1 MPSPASPPPCP
12 PWSPPTTSSSCA
24 SVSLTGPRSFA
35 KARPGRKTAALRAT
49 APVIRSFPIVVCSF
63 YLTALAVIRGPI
75 PANVRSASGRDKG
88 NRLRGKVRAVV
99 LFAERRGC
107 EANDNPSRANDSAR
121 PTTEPRM
128 PCLPR
133 IRSLLVFCAVPAR
146 TRNQG
151 EHAMRRIT
159 KCLAVLG
166 AVLTLSA
173 ASARAEQPASAEPVK
188 LSDQDLDRVS
198 GGDGS
203 LLNLNAFLNITL
215 KNIFVTVNVS
225 NVPINAG
232 VAVQANAL
240 GTAAQTATVQ
250 ALQSVT
256 QLQTMPGLQ

>member
-1 MPSPASPPPCP
+1 MRGERQPFER
-12 PWSPPTTSSSCA
+12 
-24 SVSLTGPRSFA
+24 GRF
-35 KARPGRKTAALRAT
+35 RKTDYRTPNALSARNSVPTRFLRAT
-49 APVIRSFPIVVCSF
+49 
-63 YLTALAVIRGPI
+63 
-75 PANVRSASGRDKG
+75 
-88 NRLRGKVRAVV
+88 RA
-99 LFAERRGC
+99 ESK
-107 EANDNPSRANDSAR
+107 NK
-121 PTTEPRM
+121 
-128 PCLPR
+128 
-133 IRSLLVFCAVPAR
+133 
-146 TRNQG
+146 G

-173 ASARAEQPASAEPVK
+173 ASARAEQPGSAEPVK
-188 LSDQDLDRVS
+188 LSDQDLDQVS

-232 VAVQANAL
+232 LAVQANAL

>member
-1 MPSPASPPPCP
+1 MRGERQPFE
-12 PWSPPTTSSSCA
+12 
-24 SVSLTGPRSFA
+24 GERF
-35 KARPGRKTAALRAT
+35 RKTDYRTPNALSARNSVPTGFLRAT
-49 APVIRSFPIVVCSF
+49 
-63 YLTALAVIRGPI
+63 
-75 PANVRSASGRDKG
+75 
-88 NRLRGKVRAVV
+88 RA
-99 LFAERRGC
+99 E
-107 EANDNPSRANDSAR
+107 SK
-121 PTTEPRM
+121 TK
-128 PCLPR
+128 
-133 IRSLLVFCAVPAR
+133 
-146 TRNQG
+146 G

-173 ASARAEQPASAEPVK
+173 ASARAEQPASAGPVK
-188 LSDQDLDRVS
+188 LSDQDLDQVS

-232 VAVQANAL
+232 LAVQANAL